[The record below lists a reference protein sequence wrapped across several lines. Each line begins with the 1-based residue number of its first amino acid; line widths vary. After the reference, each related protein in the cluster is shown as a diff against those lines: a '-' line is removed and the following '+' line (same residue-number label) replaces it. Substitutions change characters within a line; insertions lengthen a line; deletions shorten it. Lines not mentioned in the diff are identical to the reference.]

1 MSWQFLADIAYSI
14 EPNNPVFKPGR
25 VRAKARLDI
34 YNARQK
40 LSA

>member
-1 MSWQFLADIAYSI
+1 MSWQFLADVAITI
-14 EPNNPVFKPGR
+14 EPGNPIFTPGR

-34 YNARQK
+34 YNARME